1 MKVPFS
7 FLKHY
12 HVSGKD
18 SKQRESQKALL
29 FPPDPNPS
37 GLARASSERNWLLR
51 VSGAGREHHEQS
63 RRRQDQQ
70 SGCGNHNQ
78 AGCGHHE
85 QAGEQR
91 MRPSRPSRAR
101 PSMKNNVNVL
111 LKIMLRCS

>member
-51 VSGAGREHHEQS
+51 ASGGRTSNQDAAITTKQDAAITSKQENKGCDHHDQAGR
-63 RRRQDQQ
+63 
-70 SGCGNHNQ
+70 
-78 AGCGHHE
+78 GH
-85 QAGEQR
+85 R
-91 MRPSRPSRAR
+91 
-101 PSMKNNVNVL
+101 
-111 LKIMLRCS
+111 

>member
-18 SKQRESQKALL
+18 YKQRESQKALL

-51 VSGAGREHHEQS
+51 ASGGRDVSITSKAGEGRTSNQDAAITTKQDAAITSKQENKGCDHHDQAGR
-63 RRRQDQQ
+63 
-70 SGCGNHNQ
+70 
-78 AGCGHHE
+78 GH
-85 QAGEQR
+85 R
-91 MRPSRPSRAR
+91 
-101 PSMKNNVNVL
+101 
-111 LKIMLRCS
+111 